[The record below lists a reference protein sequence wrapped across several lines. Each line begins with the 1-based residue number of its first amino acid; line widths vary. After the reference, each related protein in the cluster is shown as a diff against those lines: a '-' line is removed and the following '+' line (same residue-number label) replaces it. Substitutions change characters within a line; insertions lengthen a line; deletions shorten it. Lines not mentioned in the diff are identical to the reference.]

1 MNLFSQIPSNF
12 FSILSGSLK
21 EVHIQ
26 LLNLVYVNYKKTIN
40 LIEKE
45 VVIDLFMEYLE
56 VNDEEEEY
64 ENHSEFI
71 RDKRERAHYYLH
83 KFCQH
88 GWLRQEQFVDYKYR
102 ISLPDYAVKILD
114 TFEKISSGY
123 QLEFTGKIMSIYS
136 NLTGEDNE
144 SFYSVQ
150 QAFENTTELIGGLK
164 ELNHNIK
171 QYTEKLL
178 QQENAK
184 DILMQIFNDYN
195 EQVLGKHYYRLKTSE
210 NIAKYRSKIIMKTR
224 EYRHNLENI
233 RVQAELMV
241 EQGFV
246 KNIIE
251 GENTLYEWLEAIE
264 NIFVNISDILTEI
277 DDKNRKYHRAA
288 FAQVNYHLNK
298 SGHFTAIINKIL
310 KQISLIYKDEY
321 AFENTQLEDS
331 ISAYLEIYSQS
342 YIDDTSVKLKS
353 KRKQPIK
360 QNLTESRPVDPNVI
374 NKKVIEYKN
383 NLKNE
388 ISIQKINRYVEKVL
402 KDEIKKK
409 MDKFPFDN
417 RKDYTN
423 IIYTVL
429 FSTNKKAT
437 YELDFNFEEESFIEL
452 ENGVVP
458 NVEVRMRRKK

>member
-224 EYRHNLENI
+224 EYRHYLENI

-310 KQISLIYKDEY
+310 KQISLIYKDEN

-353 KRKQPIK
+353 KRKQLIK

-417 RKDYTN
+417 REDYTN